1 MSEELKVR
9 ISDYKVASYPDTL
22 ITIALGSCVG
32 IAIYD
37 PKTKVGGLSHIMLP
51 DSSLFKPPYKAEKFA
66 DLAIPQM
73 VAEIRKQTN
82 THALVAKIA
91 GGASMFQFSSQGEG
105 ESIGERNIKAVIE
118 SLNELK
124 IPLLG
129 QNTGGNIGRTM
140 IVDLD
145 EFKVKVRNANRD
157 ISVL

>member
-9 ISDYKVASYPDTL
+9 ISDYKIAAYPDTL

-37 PKTKVGGLSHIMLP
+37 PKTKMGGLSHIMLP
-51 DSSLFKPPYKAEKFA
+51 DSKMFKPPYKVEKFA

-73 VAEIRKQTN
+73 VSEIRKQTKN
-82 THALVAKIA
+82 HELVAKIA
-91 GGASMFQFSSQGEG
+91 GGANMFQFSSQGEG
-105 ESIGERNIKAVIE
+105 ESIGERNTKAVITC
-118 SLNELK
+118 LNELK

>member
-9 ISDYKVASYPDTL
+9 ISDYKIATPPDSL

-32 IAIYD
+32 IAVYD

-51 DSSLFKPPYKAEKFA
+51 DSKLFKPPYKVEKFA

-73 VAEIRKQTN
+73 VKEIKQLARTEK
-82 THALVAKIA
+82 LVAKIA
-91 GGASMFQFSSQGEG
+91 GGASMFQFSSQSDG
-105 ESIGERNIKAVIE
+105 ESIGDRNIKAVIDC
-118 SLNELK
+118 LNELN

-129 QNTGGNIGRTM
+129 QQTGGNTGRTM
-140 IVDLD
+140 MVDLE
-145 EFKVKVRNANRD
+145 EFKVTVRSANRV

>member
-82 THALVAKIA
+82 THTLVAKIA